1 MPGTSATHLT
11 LRAPPDLAAALDRIA
26 AILERDRSWVM
37 LRALRQYL
45 EGEGREILEDAA
57 AIAAL
62 DKGESIPFEDVL
74 RELDEI
80 IDGGRPKAR
89 RRAR

>member
-1 MPGTSATHLT
+1 MPATSATHLT

-45 EGEGREILEDAA
+45 VGEGREILEDAA

-74 RELDEI
+74 RELNEV
-80 IDGGRPKAR
+80 IDGSNRKSR
-89 RRAR
+89 RRTR